1 MATETV
7 LLEPYGARGGGGGE
21 SSKAILCITNS
32 TKGHLYNY
40 NLNNG
45 SYRVKASLTLSLN
58 HFITKE
64 TSLFVKRK
72 NMKTRLLGLGNR
84 RTNVQ

>member
-7 LLEPYGARGGGGGE
+7 LSEPYGARGGGGG
-21 SSKAILCITNS
+21 SKAILCITNS

-64 TSLFVKRK
+64 THLY
-72 NMKTRLLGLGNR
+72 L
-84 RTNVQ
+84 